1 MKTRGFRVCVSAR
14 SHTRQIT
21 IRLHLR
27 HPRRETYTRSE
38 PVTITF
44 RVPTHLLCELRPR
57 VSIETSPAVHAN
69 RRGVTVADAV
79 EGYLADAKSRE
90 LASPTLEKLERIFRK
105 QLLSWTSARH
115 LPYLDQLTTAEL
127 TNFRNTWK
135 DGALSRKK
143 KHERLIGFFAF
154 CIRNGWLEA
163 NPALPMSRVKVE
175 QVPTGYFSREEFDT
189 IEQAIRRFGMGSL
202 NPKRNTWSQRLHA
215 MLLLLR
221 WSGLRI
227 QDATTLGRS
236 RLSGDK
242 LLLYQAKTG
251 TPVYVPLPP
260 NVAEALRGVPSGKCP
275 NPRYFFWSGNGDAR
289 SGTKVWQR
297 AFRRLFELADIR
309 SPDGRQKRCFPH
321 MFRDTFAVELLLAG
335 VPLDQVAVLLGHS
348 STKITERHYSPW
360 VKARQMQLE
369 ASVQRAWSAQRT

>member
-1 MKTRGFRVCVSAR
+1 
-14 SHTRQIT
+14 
-21 IRLHLR
+21 
-27 HPRRETYTRSE
+27 
-38 PVTITF
+38 
-44 RVPTHLLCELRPR
+44 
-57 VSIETSPAVHAN
+57 VSIETSPAVRAN
-69 RRGVTVADAV
+69 RCGVAVAHAV
-79 EGYLADAKSRE
+79 ETYLADAKSRE
-90 LASPTLEKLERIFRK
+90 LAPATLEKLERIFRK
-105 QLLSWTSARH
+105 QLLTWATAQRLRCLNQLSTADLTS
-115 LPYLDQLTTAEL
+115 
-127 TNFRNTWK
+127 FRSTWN
-135 DGALSRKK
+135 DGALSKKK

-154 CIRNGWLEA
+154 CIRNGWLES
-163 NPALPMSRVKVE
+163 NPALQMSRVKVE
-175 QVPTGYFSREEFDT
+175 QVPTGYFSRKEFDT

-202 NPKRNTWSQRLHA
+202 SPRRNIWSQRLRA

-227 QDATTLGRS
+227 QDATTLERS

-260 NVAEALRGVPSGKCP
+260 NVAEELRGTPSGKSP
-275 NPRYFFWSGNGDAR
+275 NPHYFFWSGNGDAR
-289 SGTKVWQR
+289 SATKVWQR

-369 ASVQRAWSAQRT
+369 ASVQRAWSA